1 MKKFTDIKDKI
12 SVDQDDLKDLKKL
25 ISFSIIGESKD
36 HPVTI
41 NVDEEAIKKI
51 EKLFNAKH
59 VKLLTELKSILQ
71 STKNINAIDA
81 IIENLTKTQGDD
93 KNI

>member
-12 SVDQDDLKDLKKL
+12 SVDKNDLKDLKKL

-36 HPVTI
+36 HPVTV

-51 EKLFNAKH
+51 EKLFNKKH
-59 VKLLTELKSILQ
+59 IKLLNELKSILQ
-71 STKNINAIDA
+71 TTKNLNAIDA

-93 KNI
+93 